1 MPMYWPLVGIVPT
14 LQCFLVAYREV
25 FCGSEG
31 FEQVSRYING
41 LLLSANKTLQGIYA
55 QIVWPEGKQVSR
67 RAMHEAVFESGW
79 SHEALMA
86 RHRHTIAAHY
96 RGRGRAVL
104 SLDWTYSYHPYS
116 EKIYGCKEAY
126 DHVHGCWSSYQT
138 VVTAAVAN
146 PHRVDGLAVELQHP
160 NYQKEELAY
169 LQMTRR
175 ESYEQ
180 MEQVHQRLLELL
192 HYHQH
197 HLRYRKRTQMAVDVV
212 KQLESEG
219 DYPQA
224 DYAFDQGVLTVALT
238 NLIESSNKHWVSE
251 IERTRLIL
259 WQDKWQQ
266 VQSVAAQLKQA
277 HHGSFRYK
285 KVRCRNGEIR
295 EIWAFTKV
303 IRLKK
308 YGRKRLV
315 IVHEKSDLSDA
326 PRFLLTDA
334 LHWDSSRVFATWSFR
349 WPVETFHEFSKQLV
363 GFESAQL
370 RNEEALKRHF
380 CLSCVAQS
388 ALQDASCRG
397 QKSERF
403 EFAHQQEQPIGQR
416 VYSLSREAV
425 QQVVEYTQVLM
436 KQGKSVEQIM
446 EVLMPA

>member
-1 MPMYWPLVGIVPT
+1 MG
-14 LQCFLVAYREV
+14 
-25 FCGSEG
+25 CGRSCLYTG
-31 FEQVSRYING
+31 VLTIS
-41 LLLSANKTLQGIYA
+41 SAA
-55 QIVWPEGKQVSR
+55 
-67 RAMHEAVFESGW
+67 
-79 SHEALMA
+79 
-86 RHRHTIAAHY
+86 
-96 RGRGRAVL
+96 
-104 SLDWTYSYHPYS
+104 
-116 EKIYGCKEAY
+116 IYGCKEAY